1 MEIVKETNCSKGF
14 YQNSIVWMSHFD
26 EVAELPEGFELN
38 AKSGV
43 IASISNP
50 DKNLLR
56 TVSSKVSRY
65 GRRQENVGELLYSD
79 L

>member
-1 MEIVKETNCSKGF
+1 
-14 YQNSIVWMSHFD
+14 MSHFD

-50 DKNLLR
+50 EKKSIAYSFTRKFRILK
-56 TVSSKVSRY
+56 KVERC
-65 GRRQENVGELLYSD
+65 
-79 L
+79 